1 MTDQGELQQLH
12 AQQAATGEILRIIA
26 ASPTDA
32 QRVFDA
38 IVRSAARLCAA
49 EDCEI
54 RLLDGNVH
62 KPTAHFGPIEP
73 EKARPFAGKAPVGP
87 ATRERRTIHVDV
99 REHYP
104 ESQMAQ
110 LGVRSALVV
119 PLLREDD
126 AMGAIILRRFVVE
139 PYSDRQIRLLETFA
153 AQAVIA

>member
-1 MTDQGELQQLH
+1 MTEQGELEQLR

-32 QRVFDA
+32 ERVFDA

-54 RLLDGNVH
+54 RLLRGNVH
-62 KPTAHFGPIEP
+62 MPAAHFGPIEP
-73 EKARPFAGKAPVGP
+73 EKARPFAGKGPVGP

-99 REHYP
+99 REDYP

-119 PLLREDD
+119 PLLHEEN
-126 AMGAIILRRFVVE
+126 AIGAIILRRFVAE
-139 PYSDRQIRLLETFA
+139 PYSDKQIGLL
-153 AQAVIA
+153 